1 MQRTVIEL
9 ISDISGEEASE
20 TVTFGFEG
28 VEYEIDLTDAEASG
42 LREALQPFAGAG
54 RRVGGRR
61 TTRNTAGS
69 RAAGSGSAGGAA
81 GREERAA
88 IRAWANQQGLPV
100 PERGRIPA
108 TTVLAF
114 QAAAH

>member
-20 TVTFGFEG
+20 TVTFGFDG
-28 VEYEIDLTDAEASG
+28 VEYEIDLTDTEAAG

-61 TTRNTAGS
+61 TTRKTAGS
-69 RAAGSGSAGGAA
+69 GAA
-81 GREERAA
+81 GLEERAA
-88 IRAWANQQGLPV
+88 IRAWANQQGLPA
-100 PERGRIPA
+100 PDRGRIPA
-108 TTVLAF
+108 ATVLAF
-114 QAAAH
+114 QAADH